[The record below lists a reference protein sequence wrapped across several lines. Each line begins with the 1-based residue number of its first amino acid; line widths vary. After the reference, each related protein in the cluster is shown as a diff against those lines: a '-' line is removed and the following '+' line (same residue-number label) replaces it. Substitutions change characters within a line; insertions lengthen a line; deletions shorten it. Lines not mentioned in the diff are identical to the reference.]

1 MRAGNRDARA
11 FAHEAIAAERQ
22 GWDIVMWAWGLFEKA
37 LDAIASV

>member
-1 MRAGNRDARA
+1 MRAGNWDARA

-22 GWDIVMWAWGLFEKA
+22 GWDILMWVCELFEKA